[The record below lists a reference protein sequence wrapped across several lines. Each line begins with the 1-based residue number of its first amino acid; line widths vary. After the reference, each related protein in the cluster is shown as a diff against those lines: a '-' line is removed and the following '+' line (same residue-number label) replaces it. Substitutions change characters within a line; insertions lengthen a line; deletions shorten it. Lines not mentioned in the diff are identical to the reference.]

1 MGEMVFIV
9 TLFLLLLH
17 HLHLR
22 SSGIR
27 SRRLGTPALKNRNLR
42 NLRNLV
48 FLQLPN
54 SQRAWGRGRMW
65 GGEGASSGEMGAG
78 RQMVLQEA
86 GERET
91 RAAAGQTLQHSGDS
105 RGCRGDGRTARDM
118 CGSSSHAA
126 AVAAEI

>member
-1 MGEMVFIV
+1 MIQAHLC
-9 TLFLLLLH
+9 TLFRSFLH
-17 HLHLR
+17 QLHLR

-86 GERET
+86 GEQIG
-91 RAAAGQTLQHSGDS
+91 RAH
-105 RGCRGDGRTARDM
+105 
-118 CGSSSHAA
+118 
-126 AVAAEI
+126 V